1 VVPVPTPVEG
11 VVAPTPPLVEPV
23 LGVVV
28 TGVVVGVVV
37 AGVEVV
43 EVEVVAAVEELL
55 VATDVDPVVPIELV
69 APVEPVEPV
78 ELATSSGLRSTGT
91 SAGTLAGASSETVV
105 PPQAASAAALTVP
118 PRSAIDRER
127 RVTLT
132 LRAGP
137 CGART
142 SGSR

>member
-1 VVPVPTPVEG
+1 
-11 VVAPTPPLVEPV
+11 
-23 LGVVV
+23 
-28 TGVVVGVVV
+28 
-37 AGVEVV
+37 
-43 EVEVVAAVEELL
+43 
-55 VATDVDPVVPIELV
+55 
-69 APVEPVEPV
+69 
-78 ELATSSGLRSTGT
+78 
-91 SAGTLAGASSETVV
+91 V